1 MLETIIRN
9 RMRRVNGM
17 SNNIPFPFP
26 KIEKILPG
34 IEREQIHYVTGGTG
48 TGKTKLTKKLYVFT
62 PIEEAL
68 KDDNIDLRI
77 IYFALEESRER
88 FVLSMYSY
96 FLYKYY
102 GLDKTVNQLLSI
114 GKEELTISEMD
125 LITEITPFIEDIL
138 KYIDIVTEVRNPTG
152 IYYRVKSFLDK
163 TGKTSHKMRE
173 IDGKEVKVRD
183 KYTPDHEN
191 RYTII
196 VVDHMSLLSTEK
208 DCPTLHSSMS
218 RMSSTYFLD
227 LRDFYKCT
235 CVGVVQQMA
244 QQESVDHFKYNKIEP
259 SLQGIADNKTITRDA
274 NKVFG
279 CFLPAR
285 YDLGTYRKVKVTNN
299 LFSFSIIKNREG
311 LSNIHLL
318 LDFMGSVGDYSEFK

>member
-1 MLETIIRN
+1 MLDVIIKN

-26 KIEKILPG
+26 KIESILPG

-62 PIEEAL
+62 PIEKAL
-68 KDDNIDLRI
+68 KDDNIDLKI

-88 FVLSMYSY
+88 FILSMYSY
-96 FLYKYY
+96 FLFKFYK
-102 GLDKTVNQLLSI
+102 LDKTVNQLLSV
-114 GKEELTISEMD
+114 GKEELTVSDMN
-125 LITEITPFIEDIL
+125 LITEITPFIDSIL
-138 KYIDIVTEVRNPTG
+138 KYIDIITEVRNPTG
-152 IYYRVKSFLDK
+152 IYYRVKSYLEDN
-163 TGKTSHKMRE
+163 GKTTHKLRE
-173 IDGKEVKVRD
+173 IDKKKVKVRD
-183 KYTPDHEN
+183 KYIPKHDN
-191 RYTII
+191 RYVI
-196 VVDHMSLLSTEK
+196 VIVDHMSLLSTER
-208 DCPTLHSSMS
+208 DSPTLHSSMS

-235 CVGVVQQMA
+235 CVGVIQQMA

-259 SLQGIADNKTITRDA
+259 SLQGIADNKTVARDA

-285 YDLGTYRKVKVTNN
+285 YDLGTYRKVKVTKN

-311 LSNIHLL
+311 VSNIHLL
-318 LDFMGSVGDYSEFK
+318 LDFKGSVGDYKQY